1 MADRSIL
8 QPHDPTL
15 DNDRSLLERMAMT
28 EVFVVTVKRNG
39 RWDVMYFGRDLAQ
52 ATWESQQWRIELKS
66 KGKDHVRVQSILID
80 DEGRL
85 EI

>member
-15 DNDRSLLERMAMT
+15 DNDRSLLQRMAMT

-39 RWDVMYFGRDLAQ
+39 RWDVMYFG
-52 ATWESQQWRIELKS
+52 ATWHRP
-66 KGKDHVRVQSILID
+66 H
-80 DEGRL
+80 GRASNGA
-85 EI
+85 